1 MIPWLTPGEPYFP
14 DTRHALDDP
23 NGLLAAGGELTAEWL
38 KAAYPLGI
46 FPWFSEEDP
55 IFWWS
60 PSPRCVLYPSQ
71 FHESKSLKKSLKKEP
86 LTVRIDTQFEEVMK
100 QCAALRGE
108 DGTWISDQIIA
119 AYSDLHRQGVAHSVE
134 VYQGN
139 QLVGGLY
146 GLAIGQIFFG
156 ESMFSRVT
164 DASKVATK
172 ILCAELEKANYAVI
186 DCQVYNPHLA
196 SLGAVEIERNE
207 FEQLLTHCKRT
218 PSHNPWAKRNWYPD
232 VEPADA

>member
-1 MIPWLTPGEPYFP
+1 MVPWLTPGEPYFP

-55 IFWWS
+55 ILWWS

-71 FHESKSLKKSLKKEP
+71 FHESKSLKKSLRKEQF
-86 LTVRIDTQFEEVMK
+86 TVRIDTQFEEVMK
-100 QCAALRGE
+100 QCAAPRGE

-207 FEQLLTHCKRT
+207 FDQLLTHCKRT
-218 PSHNPWAKRNWYPD
+218 PSHNPWVKRNWYPD

>member
-55 IFWWS
+55 ILWWS
-60 PSPRCVLYPSQ
+60 PSPRCVLYPNQ
-71 FHESKSLKKSLKKEP
+71 FHESKSLKKSLRKEQF
-86 LTVRIDTQFEEVMK
+86 TVRIDTQFEEVIR
-100 QCAALRGE
+100 QCAAPRGE

-134 VYQGN
+134 VYKDD

-186 DCQVYNPHLA
+186 DCQIYNPHLA

-218 PSHNPWAKRNWYPD
+218 PSHNPWAKRTWYPD
-232 VEPADA
+232 VEPANA

>member
-55 IFWWS
+55 ILWWS
-60 PSPRCVLYPSQ
+60 PSPRCVLYPCQ
-71 FHESKSLKKSLKKEP
+71 FHQSKSLKKRLRKEQFS
-86 LTVRIDTQFEEVMK
+86 VRVDTQFEEVMK
-100 QCAALRGE
+100 QCAAPRGE

-139 QLVGGLY
+139 RLVGGLY

-186 DCQVYNPHLA
+186 DCQIYNPHLA

-218 PSHNPWAKRNWYPD
+218 PSLNPWAKRNWYPD
-232 VEPADA
+232 VEPANA

>member
-14 DTRHALDDP
+14 DTRYALDDP
-23 NGLLAAGGELTAEWL
+23 NGLLAAGGELSAEWL
-38 KAAYPLGI
+38 KVAYPQGI
-46 FPWFSEEDP
+46 FPWFSDDDP
-55 IFWWS
+55 ILWWA
-60 PSPRCVLYPSQ
+60 PSPRCVLYPTQ
-71 FHESKSLKKSLKKEP
+71 FHESKSLKKSLRKENFN
-86 LTVRIDTQFEEVMK
+86 VKIDTQFEEVMR
-100 QCAALRGE
+100 QCAAPRGE
-108 DGTWISDQIIA
+108 DGTWISEQIIS
-119 AYSDLHRQGVAHSVE
+119 AYTELHRQGTAHSVE
-134 VYQGN
+134 VYLDD

-146 GLAIGQIFFG
+146 GLAIGRLFFG

-186 DCQVYNPHLA
+186 DCQIYNPHLA

-232 VEPADA
+232 VEHENT

>member
-14 DTRHALDDP
+14 ATHRALDDP
-23 NGLLAAGGELTAEWL
+23 NGLLAAGGELNAKWL
-38 KAAYPLGI
+38 QAAYPLGI
-46 FPWFSEEDP
+46 FPWYTEDDP
-55 IFWWS
+55 ILWWS

-71 FHESKSLKKSLKKEP
+71 FHESKSLKKSLRKEHF
-86 LTVRIDTQFEEVMK
+86 TVKIDTQFEEVIQ
-100 QCAALRGE
+100 QCAAPRG
-108 DGTWISDQIIA
+108 DNGTWISDHIIA
-119 AYSDLHRQGVAHSVE
+119 AYSDLHHKGVAHSVE
-134 VYQGN
+134 VYQADK
-139 QLVGGLY
+139 LVGGLY
-146 GLAIGQIFFG
+146 GLAIGQVFFG
-156 ESMFSRVT
+156 ESMFSHVT

-186 DCQVYNPHLA
+186 DCQIYNPHLA

-232 VEPADA
+232 VEPANA